1 MLKRLL
7 RHPATLALGARL
19 IGLYLGFCYA
29 TTRWTVL
36 GAERI
41 APTVERGGPL
51 VVSFWHERLPLMPV
65 LWRKAR
71 VIFPVL
77 CPKRVHV
84 LVSRHR
90 DGRFIGAVM
99 RQFELEMVHGSTS
112 RGGAAA
118 AMAMLRSLQDG
129 QIAAITPDGPRG
141 PAREAAPGVAQLAAV
156 SGVPVVPCA
165 AATTRMRLLPS
176 WDRMRLPLP
185 FGRGAVVVRPVIQVP
200 REGAELLLPL
210 IASEMDAAC
219 VEADD
224 WAGRPAAERVPAA
237 RTRAERP

>member
-7 RHPATLALGARL
+7 RHPATHALGARL
-19 IGLYLGFCYA
+19 ISLYLGLCYA
-29 TTRWTVL
+29 TTRWTLL
-36 GAERI
+36 GAERV
-41 APTVERGGPL
+41 APTLERGGPL
-51 VVSFWHERLPLMPV
+51 IVAFWHERLPLMPM

-71 VIFPVL
+71 ERFPAL
-77 CPKRVHV
+77 RPKRVQV

-99 RQFELEMVHGSTS
+99 RQFELEMVHGSSS

-118 AMAMLRSLQDG
+118 AMAMLRGLQHG

-141 PAREAAPGVAQLAAV
+141 PRREAAPGVAHLAAV
-156 SGVPVVPCA
+156 AGVPVIPCA

-185 FGRGAVVVRPVIQVP
+185 FGRGVVVVRPAVEIP
-200 REGAELLLPL
+200 RGGAEAALPRV
-210 IASEMDAAC
+210 AAEMDAAC
-219 VEADD
+219 AEADA
-224 WAGRPAAERVPAA
+224 WADRPAAEREPPRAVAA
-237 RTRAERP
+237 AGR